1 MPASDRADPADWR
14 SLNHAWWDERAPL
27 HEQSS
32 FYRDAG
38 DGLEG
43 FEWDEIGPVD
53 GLDIVHPQCHLG
65 TDTISLA
72 RAGGRTVGLDFS
84 ANALDG
90 AGRLAAEAGVTER
103 TEWVVSDLYDAPAAF
118 GGRRFD
124 LVYTGKGALCW
135 LPDILRWAEVMFSL
149 TRPGGT
155 LYLSEMHPFQDIM
168 SDDDTDVERSYF
180 PDGGDV
186 FDAPGSYVDRTA
198 ETAQNVTV
206 DFVHPISSV
215 VQAVLDAGFVL
226 RLLHEHDF
234 TVYERWPWLET
245 TGDGVW
251 RMPAGRPALP
261 LLYSLKAE
269 RPA

>member
-1 MPASDRADPADWR
+1 MPVSDRADPADWR
-14 SLNHAWWDERAPL
+14 SLNHAWWDERASL
-27 HEQSS
+27 HAASA
-32 FYRDAG
+32 FYRDTAG
-38 DGLEG
+38 GLER
-43 FEWDEIGPVD
+43 FEWDEIGSVD
-53 GLDIVHPQCHLG
+53 GLGIVHPQCHLG

-72 RAGGRTVGLDFS
+72 RAGARTVGLDFS
-84 ANALDG
+84 AGALDG
-90 AGRLAAEAGVTER
+90 AGRLAAEADVAAR
-103 TEWVVSDLYDAPAAF
+103 SEWVVSDVYDAPAALD
-118 GGRRFD
+118 GRQFD
-124 LVYTGKGALCW
+124 VVYTGKGALCW
-135 LPDILRWAEVMFSL
+135 LPDIDRWAEVMFSL

-155 LYLSEMHPFQDIM
+155 LYLSEMHPIQDIM
-168 SDDDTDVERSYF
+168 SEEDTDIERSYF
-180 PDGGDV
+180 PAGGDV
-186 FDAPGSYVDRTA
+186 YDAVGSYATA
-198 ETAQNVTV
+198 APTINNVAV